1 MIVVFGSVNVDL
13 VARVPRI
20 PRPGE
25 TVLAPTHERHH
36 GGKGANQAIAAARA
50 AGGAIRVAMAGAVG
64 DDPLGSAARTNLAQ
78 NGVDPSPLETS
89 DAPTGVAFIAVDED
103 GENAITVA
111 SGANALARADGLA
124 PLLVGAAVL
133 VLQMEVP
140 LAAVAAAA
148 RMGAQAGARVV
159 LNLAP
164 VPTNPDRAALDAL
177 LAATDVLVLNTH
189 EADALCALLALP
201 GPDGAARDAALAARC
216 DADVVVTLGAAGAR
230 AATRGGE
237 TLHVPALPVEP
248 IDTTGAGDA
257 FVGSLAA
264 ALAEHLPPG
273 EALARAAVAGALA
286 CLAVGAQA
294 ASPTR
299 AAIEAALRTHT
310 GEPS

>member
-13 VARVPRI
+13 VARVSRI

-50 AGGAIRVAMAGAVG
+50 ADGAIPVVMAGAVG
-64 DDPLGSAARTNLAQ
+64 DDPLGEAARANLAA
-78 NGVDPSPLETS
+78 NGVDPSPLETH
-89 DAPTGVAFIAVDED
+89 DAPTGVAFIAVDDE

-111 SGANALARADGLA
+111 SGANALARPDGLG
-124 PLLVGAAVL
+124 PLLADAEVL

-148 RMGAQAGARVV
+148 RMGAEAGVRVV

-164 VPTNPDRAALDAL
+164 VPIDPHMPTLDAL
-177 LAATDVLVLNTH
+177 LAATDVLVLNGH
-189 EADALCALLALP
+189 EADALCALVGLP
-201 GPDGAARDAALAARC
+201 DRDGPSRDAALAARC
-216 DADVVVTLGAAGAR
+216 AADVVVTLGAAGAR

-237 TLHVPALPVEP
+237 SLLVPALPVDP
-248 IDTTGAGDA
+248 VDTTGAGDA
-257 FVGSLAA
+257 FVGALAA
-264 ALAEHLPPG
+264 GLAEDLPLAD
-273 EALARAAVAGALA
+273 ALARAAVAGALA
-286 CLAVGAQA
+286 CLAFGAQA

-299 AAIEAALRTHT
+299 AAIEAALRTRT

>member
-64 DDPLGSAARTNLAQ
+64 DDPLGAAARDNLAE
-78 NGVDPSPLETS
+78 NGVDPSPLETR

-111 SGANALARADGLA
+111 SGANALARADGLG
-124 PLLVGAAVL
+124 PLLADATVL

-140 LAAVAAAA
+140 LASVAAAA
-148 RMGAQAGARVV
+148 QTGAEAGARVV

-164 VPTNPDRAALDAL
+164 VPADPDRATLDAL
-177 LAATDVLVLNTH
+177 LAATDVLVLNAH
-189 EADALCALLALP
+189 EADALCAFLGLP
-201 GPDGAARDAALAARC
+201 DQDGRIRDATLAARC
-216 DADVVVTLGAAGAR
+216 GADVVVTLGAAGAR
-230 AATRGGE
+230 AATRDGE
-237 TLHVPALPVEP
+237 TLRVPAFPVEP
-248 IDTTGAGDA
+248 VDTTGAGDA
-257 FVGSLAA
+257 FVGALAA
-264 ALAEHLPPG
+264 ALAEDLPLA

-286 CLAVGAQA
+286 CLAMGAQA

-299 AAIEAALRTHT
+299 AAIEAALRKPT